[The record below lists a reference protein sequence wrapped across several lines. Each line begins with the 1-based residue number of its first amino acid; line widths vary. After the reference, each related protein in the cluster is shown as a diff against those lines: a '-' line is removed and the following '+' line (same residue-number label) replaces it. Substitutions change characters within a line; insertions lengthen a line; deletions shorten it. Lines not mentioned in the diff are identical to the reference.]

1 MSWNSTERNIV
12 VLRHNSIVFD
22 EIEKWPF
29 FHVSSIPVNTFYAG
43 SNFFLHRF
51 LEKTR
56 NRLQI
61 FPVFLHSIDS
71 EKTLGQS
78 NLSRC
83 APLLSKL
90 TSLKLYEKWFWLLG
104 RLLDVVAWFQGSHP
118 WWTKNGKNS
127 AISYYRYLYKYD

>member
-29 FHVSSIPVNTFYAG
+29 FHVSSIPVIAFMQEVIY
-43 SNFFLHRF
+43 LYRF

-61 FPVFLHSIDS
+61 FPVFLHSIER

-104 RLLDVVAWFQGSHP
+104 RLLDVVAWFQASHT